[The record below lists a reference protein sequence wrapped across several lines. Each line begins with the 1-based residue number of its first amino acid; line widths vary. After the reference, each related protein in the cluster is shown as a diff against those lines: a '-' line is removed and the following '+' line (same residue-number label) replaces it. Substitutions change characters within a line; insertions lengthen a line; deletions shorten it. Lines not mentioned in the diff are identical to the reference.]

1 MSYGLLICTYR
12 QKTHMS
18 TLHHEALLES
28 LYEEAYVEVKNNNL
42 FNLDEEGIVFNA
54 QCIAQQ
60 RFEDLCQ

>member
-1 MSYGLLICTYR
+1 MT
-12 QKTHMS
+12 

-42 FNLDEEGIVFNA
+42 FNLDEERIVFNA

>member
-1 MSYGLLICTYR
+1 MPCYNILIR

-60 RFEDLCQ
+60 